1 MSHRTVL
8 QLHRNST
15 HIYAQLATFSA
26 PECTRFSKLQGE
38 RKKLNRN
45 RCFFIKN
52 PYLCKKFS
60 KVHSLWL

>member
-1 MSHRTVL
+1 
-8 QLHRNST
+8 
-15 HIYAQLATFSA
+15 
-26 PECTRFSKLQGE
+26 LQGE